1 MPMAIQ
7 GSSKH
12 RGDVTISLAGGLGN
26 QFFQLAFALSQA
38 QGKRVLL
45 DWSLG
50 NPRLSHKKLPDI
62 CEFKLPEN
70 VVLLQKRKYN
80 WISIRFS
87 NLILRITSL
96 PAKNS
101 VLVSVNNFIQVV
113 ATVGLKMSALK
124 SEKIISPNGLGF
136 DPQLERIEVEQFCVG
151 YFQTYKWAS
160 QAQIFSVLSS
170 LCVAD
175 DSVWLHELEL
185 LAKVEK
191 PIVLHLR
198 IGDYENEIK
207 FGRPS
212 ETYYEKAVLELWKTG
227 MHKKIW
233 IFSDSPEKAKNIL
246 PDWILDSARWI
257 SNDNDSAA
265 LTMEAMRHG
274 FAYVISNSTFSWWG
288 AFLTHNEDARVIA
301 PTPWFRSLTE
311 PLEMLPPH
319 WVRQPSGQ

>member
-1 MPMAIQ
+1 MPMAIRE
-7 GSSKH
+7 SSTQ

-26 QFFQLAFALSQA
+26 QLFQFAFALSQA

-50 NPRLSHKKLPDI
+50 NPRVSYKKLPDI
-62 CEFKLPEN
+62 FEFKMPEN

-80 WISIRFS
+80 WFSIRFS
-87 NLILRITSL
+87 NLILRITSS
-96 PAKNS
+96 PAKNT
-101 VLVSVNNFIQVV
+101 VLVNVNGFIQVV
-113 ATVGLKMSALK
+113 ASLGLKVSALK
-124 SEKIISPNGLGF
+124 SERIISPKGIGF
-136 DPQLERIEVEQFCVG
+136 DTQLERIEDEQFCVG

-160 QAQIFSVLSS
+160 QAQVFSALSS
-170 LCVAD
+170 LRIVDNSA
-175 DSVWLHELEL
+175 WLEEIKS
-185 LAKVEK
+185 LAKSEK

-207 FGRPS
+207 FGRP
-212 ETYYEKAVLELWKTG
+212 TNTFYENAILELWNTG
-227 MHKKIW
+227 IYKKIW
-233 IFSDSPEKAKNIL
+233 IFSDSPEKAKEIL
-246 PDWILDSARWI
+246 PDWILDSSRWI

-288 AFLTHNEDARVIA
+288 AFLTYNEGARVIA
-301 PTPWFRSLTE
+301 PSPWFRSLTE

-319 WVRQPSGQ
+319 WVRKPSGQ

>member
-1 MPMAIQ
+1 MPMTIQ

-50 NPRLSHKKLPDI
+50 NPRLSHKNHPDI
-62 CEFKLPEN
+62 CEFKMPEN
-70 VVLLQKRKYN
+70 VVLLHKKKYN
-80 WISIRFS
+80 CISIRFS
-87 NLILRITSL
+87 NLILRITSS
-96 PAKNS
+96 PVKNR
-101 VLVSVNNFIQVV
+101 VLVSMKNFIQVV
-113 ATVGLKMSALK
+113 ATLGLKVSALK

-136 DPQLERIEVEQFCVG
+136 DPQLEKIEVEQFCVG

-160 QAQIFSVLSS
+160 QAQIFEVLSS
-170 LCVAD
+170 LRVVDNSA
-175 DSVWLHELEL
+175 WLKEIES
-185 LAKVEK
+185 LAKIEK

-207 FGRPS
+207 FGRPTNEFY
-212 ETYYEKAVLELWKTG
+212 ETAIFELWNTG
-227 MHKKIW
+227 IHKAIW
-233 IFSDSPEKAKNIL
+233 IFSDSPEKAKEIL

-257 SNDNDSAA
+257 SNDKDAAA

-288 AFLTHNEDARVIA
+288 AFLTYNEGARVIA

-319 WVRQPSGQ
+319 WVRKSSGQ

>member
-1 MPMAIQ
+1 MPMAIR

-26 QFFQLAFALSQA
+26 QLFQLAFALYQA

-50 NPRLSHKKLPDI
+50 NPRLSHKHHPDI
-62 CEFKLPEN
+62 CEFKMPEN
-70 VVLLQKRKYN
+70 IVLLQKKKYN
-80 WISIRFS
+80 FISIRFS
-87 NLILRITSL
+87 NLILRITSS
-96 PAKNS
+96 PVKNC
-101 VLVSVNNFIQVV
+101 VLVSIKNFIQVV
-113 ATVGLKMSALK
+113 ATLGLKVSALK

-136 DPQLERIEVEQFCVG
+136 DPQLKRIEVEQFCVG

-160 QAQIFSVLSS
+160 QAQIFEVLSS
-170 LCVAD
+170 LQVVDNSA
-175 DSVWLHELEL
+175 WLKELES
-185 LAKVEK
+185 LAKFEK
-191 PIVLHLR
+191 PIILHLR

-207 FGRPS
+207 FGRP
-212 ETYYEKAVLELWKTG
+212 TIIFYEAAILELWNTG
-227 MHKKIW
+227 IHKAIW
-233 IFSDSPEKAKNIL
+233 IFSDSPEKAKEIL

-257 SNDNDSAA
+257 SNDKNSAA
-265 LTMEAMRHG
+265 LTLEAMRHG

-288 AFLTHNEDARVIA
+288 AFLTYNQGARVIA

-319 WVRQPSGQ
+319 WVRKPSGQ